1 MADLPCRSLRARYV
15 FTGLGPPI
23 AGGTVTL
30 CGPRIIAVGRETH
43 GDLEDLGN
51 AAILPGLVN
60 AHTHLELSDLD
71 APLGMPGMG
80 LVDWIGLVISHRQ
93 RRPQVDPEGDSPI
106 FASRKS
112 GQSPV
117 ARGLAQSR
125 RLGTTSLGEIAQPG
139 WPAELFRSIEDASV
153 GADVGR
159 IANPSAR
166 EANLPDGL
174 PIRPTAK
181 PTPICSPLL
190 DAGRIDATVFL
201 ELIAPTAARVDPVV
215 ELARGH
221 LSSPPLPPGEGRG
234 EGIPKQT
241 DDAGNRVLSQ
251 FPLTPTLSQRERG
264 SHCTGLAPHAPYSV
278 HPQLLR
284 QIVRLAQIE
293 QSPIAFHLAESREEL
308 ELLET
313 GQGPF
318 REMLRAMGVWDDQQ
332 FPGGRRPLDFLE
344 ELAAAPRTLVIH
356 GNYLGEDEIRFL
368 ARRADRMSLVY
379 CPRTHAF
386 FRHAPYPLARLFAA
400 GVTMAL
406 GTDSRASSPD
416 LSILAEM
423 RFLAR
428 QHPEI
433 ARPTIL
439 RLGTLGG
446 AQALGTDRLVG
457 TIEPGKLAHLAIV
470 ALADRDAADPYELL
484 FDSDAPV
491 IGRWWRGEPD
501 PW

>member
-30 CGPRIIAVGRETH
+30 CGPRIVAVGRQARGE
-43 GDLEDLGN
+43 LLDLGN
-51 AAILPGLVN
+51 TAILPGLVN

-71 APLGMPGMG
+71 APLGTPGMG
-80 LVDWIGLVISHRQ
+80 LIDWIGLVIAHRM
-93 RRPQVDPEGDSPI
+93 RRPPVVDGLEGNRRGTVPI
-106 FASRKS
+106 FVAGRHKN
-112 GQSPV
+112 GTVPFRLPV
-117 ARGLAQSR
+117 TAGIAESR
-125 RLGTTSLGEIAQPG
+125 RFGTTSLGEIAQPG
-139 WPAELFRSIEDASV
+139 WSAEPFL
-153 GADVGR
+153 
-159 IANPSAR
+159 
-166 EANLPDGL
+166 
-174 PIRPTAK
+174 
-181 PTPICSPLL
+181 
-190 DAGRIDATVFL
+190 AGRLDATVFL
-201 ELIAPTAARVDPVV
+201 ELIAPTAARVDPAI

-221 LSSPPLPPGEGRG
+221 LRTRHAPR
-234 EGIPKQT
+234 
-241 DDAGNRVLSQ
+241 DAR
-251 FPLTPTLSQRERG
+251 PHAPRDARPHAEREEYIA
-264 SHCTGLAPHAPYSV
+264 GLAPHAPYSM
-278 HPQLLR
+278 HTQLLR
-284 QIVRLAQIE
+284 QAVRLATAAQC
-293 QSPIAFHLAESREEL
+293 PIAFHLAESREEL
-308 ELLET
+308 ELLAT

-318 REMLRAMGVWDDQQ
+318 QEMLTKIGAWEGSPLSGR
-332 FPGGRRPLDFLE
+332 RRPLDYLE

-356 GNYLGEDEIRFL
+356 GNYLDDDEIHFL

-386 FRHAPYPLARLFAA
+386 FRHDPYPLARLLAC

-446 AQALGTDRLVG
+446 AQALGVARSVG
-457 TIEPGKLAHLAIV
+457 TLEPGKLAHLAIV
-470 ALADRDAADPYELL
+470 ALADRDAADPYDLL

-491 IGRWWRGEPD
+491 IARWWRGEPD
-501 PW
+501 ADVPGFVSNEK